1 MQGLRMGGIPM
12 EKVPS
17 IGGLSSMAQSNLA
30 LEMQQLADFSVED
43 FVQLHEGDASD
54 WFNSTTPAPARDNV
68 TSAAAP
74 YAPNAAPAAA
84 HEPTLGGVHHGA
96 RASATMEHAISRSE
110 ACGSSRYSP
119 TEPSGTRASA
129 MASGHSALLGEH
141 QGVLSAD
148 GRLTIAPTP
157 AMLDALL
164 GPSPIPPSADSPVQ
178 HERHAGASLSPQG
191 AHMGVPT
198 VDAEPVAAAPD
209 PQPPLPPDAA
219 AGGTADAPGRAGGVA
234 EEGIRRSDTSISSA
248 STAGRPH
255 SSHEGR
261 AHSVEPV
268 EREDVYCGR
277 SYPHR
282 STSEGEREGEGITRR
297 NTSSSSENR
306 TEVGT
311 SAGVSHSRSSRS
323 RSSSPVPEAR
333 QMARRSLG
341 SPPGG
346 RVSPSQSYATG
357 VSFATEA
364 GGADGNGGRGADE
377 GGVLAVG
384 LHVADFKRRRD
395 VSAGG
400 VAEEASPTSPGQGTR
415 LAKRQQLT
423 RS

>member
-1 MQGLRMGGIPM
+1 MENVSKGGM
-12 EKVPS
+12 PS
-17 IGGLSSMAQSNLA
+17 ISQSNLE

-68 TSAAAP
+68 TPAAAP
-74 YAPNAAPAAA
+74 YAPNAAPSAA
-84 HEPTLGGVHHGA
+84 LGVVHHHGA
-96 RASATMEHAISRSE
+96 RASATMERAISRSE

-119 TEPSGTRASA
+119 TVPSGSRASV
-129 MASGHSALLGEH
+129 MSGHSALLGEH

-164 GPSPIPPSADSPVQ
+164 GPSPIPPSADSLMQ
-178 HERHAGASLSPQG
+178 HERHAKRHAGASLSTQG

-198 VDAEPVAAAPD
+198 VDAEPVVAAPD

-219 AGGTADAPGRAGGVA
+219 AGGATDATGSAGGAA
-234 EEGIRRSDTSISSA
+234 EKGIRRSDTSISSA
-248 STAGRPH
+248 STAGRPL
-255 SSHEGR
+255 SSHEAR
-261 AHSVEPV
+261 AHSVEPM
-268 EREDVYCGR
+268 EREDMYCGR

-323 RSSSPVPEAR
+323 RSSSPMPEAR
-333 QMARRSLG
+333 QLARRSLG
-341 SPPGG
+341 SPPGD
-346 RVSPSQSYATG
+346 RVSPSQSYAT
-357 VSFATEA
+357 EA
-364 GGADGNGGRGADE
+364 GGADE
-377 GGVLAVG
+377 GGMLAVG
-384 LHVADFKRRRD
+384 LHAADLKRRR
-395 VSAGG
+395 AGE
-400 VAEEASPTSPGQGTR
+400 VAEEASPPSPGQGTR

>member
-1 MQGLRMGGIPM
+1 MRMGGIPM
-12 EKVPS
+12 KKDTS
-17 IGGLSSMAQSNLA
+17 TGGMSSMSQSNLE

-68 TSAAAP
+68 TPAAAP

-84 HEPTLGGVHHGA
+84 LGGVHHHGA
-96 RASATMEHAISRSE
+96 RASATMERAISRSE

-119 TEPSGTRASA
+119 TVPSGSRASV
-129 MASGHSALLGEH
+129 MSGHSALLGEH

-164 GPSPIPPSADSPVQ
+164 GPSPIPPSADSLMQ
-178 HERHAGASLSPQG
+178 HERHAKRHAGASLSTQG

-198 VDAEPVAAAPD
+198 VDAEPVVAAPD

-219 AGGTADAPGRAGGVA
+219 AGGATDATGSAGGAA
-234 EEGIRRSDTSISSA
+234 EKGIRRSDTSISSA
-248 STAGRPH
+248 STAGRPL
-255 SSHEGR
+255 SSHEAR
-261 AHSVEPV
+261 AHSVEPM
-268 EREDVYCGR
+268 EREDMYCGR

-323 RSSSPVPEAR
+323 RSSSPMPEAR
-333 QMARRSLG
+333 QSARRSLG
-341 SPPGG
+341 SPPGD
-346 RVSPSQSYATG
+346 RVSPSQSYAT
-357 VSFATEA
+357 EA
-364 GGADGNGGRGADE
+364 GGADE
-377 GGVLAVG
+377 GGMLAVG
-384 LHVADFKRRRD
+384 LHAADLKRRR
-395 VSAGG
+395 AGE
-400 VAEEASPTSPGQGTR
+400 VAEEASPPSPGQGTR